1 MLNLIEK
8 ISIHDTGNSASYA
21 VFVNVME
28 GIDGSATFGLQTE
41 RSALLVNEKQ
51 TQQYKQTWT
60 FDLRVIDESLETSK
74 LNAIVASGNTANIS
88 MQTKEGFAYMDFVR
102 LTYAKQYDGF
112 LALAIQAT
120 KEARFGYNLSIQG
133 AKFPR
138 NSSPVPTKY
147 EPVGVLQG
155 WLNKWDTNFSN
166 GSTYTGGNGEFPSY
180 LSYYA
185 DITSNTWQSSIINAS
200 ANHWRLEGDQ
210 TTNEPYQQTVYSPN
224 FHAPY
229 ESQMVITMR
238 LFDVGVTGN
247 SHYDAT
253 VLVRCNSVISNST
266 SWTGI
271 GVPSTAS
278 AGRYKRTIN
287 IPEGCDRIEIGVR
300 PASNYRR
307 LVSSAGDHDHPNYV
321 ILGNATFS
329 YIEFGEINLYK
340 VGYEPD
346 EYQGLST
353 TLPDFDS
360 TDPGTDN
367 PDLT

>member
-8 ISIHDTGNSASYA
+8 ISIHDSGNSASYA

-120 KEARFGYNLSIQG
+120 KEARFGYNPSIEG
-133 AKFPR
+133 TYSI
-138 NSSPVPTKY
+138 SSSQAVPTKY
-147 EPVGVLQG
+147 QPVGVLQG
-155 WLNKWDTNFSN
+155 WLDKWDTNFSN
-166 GSTYTGGNGEFPSY
+166 GSTLNGTNGEFPAY
-180 LSYYA
+180 NDYWVELS
-185 DITSNTWQSSIINAS
+185 SNSWQGSIINAE
-200 ANHWRLEGDQ
+200 ANHYRLEADL
-210 TTNEPYQQTVYSPN
+210 TTNEPYQQQVYTPKV
-224 FHAPY
+224 HAPY
-229 ESQMVITMR
+229 EDQLVLTFR
-238 LFDVGVTGN
+238 LFDVGVTG
-247 SHYDAT
+247 SPHYDAG
-253 VLVRCNSVISNST
+253 VILRLNSVIPNAT

-271 GVPSTAS
+271 SIPAGSS
-278 AGRYKRTIN
+278 SGRYARTIN
-287 IPEGCDRIEIGVR
+287 VPQGCDRIQLGAR

-307 LVSSAGDHDHPNYV
+307 LVSSAGDPDHPNYV

-329 YIEFGEINLYK
+329 YLEIGEVNFWK
-340 VGYEPD
+340 KGYEPD
-346 EYQGLST
+346 DYKGLST